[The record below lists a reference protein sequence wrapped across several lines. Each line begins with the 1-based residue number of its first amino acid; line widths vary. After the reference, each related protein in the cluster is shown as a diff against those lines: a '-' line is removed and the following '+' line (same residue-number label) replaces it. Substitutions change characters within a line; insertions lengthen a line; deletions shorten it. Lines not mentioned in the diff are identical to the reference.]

1 MMPRSGLSASLID
14 TRIYIVGGHHDFTIH
29 NNVFLLKTE
38 RPIERKEVHAQGSL
52 MQDMSFLWENR
63 QFCDLTLV
71 LEGVEVPVHRALLWV
86 RCPYFRSMFSSGMTE
101 TKKDRIELAGVPLQ
115 YFMHLL
121 EFVYT
126 SQCSPLSTMSECD
139 DDDLD
144 TVKSILVLANEF
156 MMEDLV
162 AQCENKLID
171 IMDCNNVVPLLELAS
186 FYFASTLRLA
196 CVNFISNNYDIVSK
210 SMDFEDLPADTKDE
224 IKKLKAL

>member
-1 MMPRSGLSASLID
+1 M
-14 TRIYIVGGHHDFTIH
+14 FWC
-29 NNVFLLKTE
+29 
-38 RPIERKEVHAQGSL
+38 AQ
-52 MQDMSFLWENR
+52 
-63 QFCDLTLV
+63 V
-71 LEGVEVPVHRALLWV
+71 LEGQEVQVHRALLWV
-86 RCPYFRSMFSSGMTE
+86 RCAYFRSMFSSGMTE

-115 YFMHLL
+115 YFMYLL
-121 EFVYT
+121 EFIYT

-144 TVKSILVLANEF
+144 TVKGILVLANEF

-186 FYFASTLRLA
+186 FYFASTLRSA

-210 SMDFEDLPADTKDE
+210 TMEFDDLPSETKDE
-224 IKKLKAL
+224 IKRLKAL